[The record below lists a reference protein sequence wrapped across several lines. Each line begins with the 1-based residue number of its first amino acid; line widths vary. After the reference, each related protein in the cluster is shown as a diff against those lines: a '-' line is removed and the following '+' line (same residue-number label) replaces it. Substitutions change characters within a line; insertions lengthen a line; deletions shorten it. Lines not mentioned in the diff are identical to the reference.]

1 MLNQKLHL
9 CNQSVKTFSGVP
21 LNTIYIRLKH
31 LKLPLSKYFQFLLFL
46 LCDTSGGINVINDHC
61 HCTYSDPGRLIG
73 SGILELESELC
84 IISDKSIDK
93 TPSSLKRLEIL

>member
-1 MLNQKLHL
+1 MLKKKLHL

-31 LKLPLSKYFQFLLFL
+31 LKLSLSKYFRFLLFL
-46 LCDTSGGINVINDHC
+46 LRETSGGINVINDHC
-61 HCTYSDPGRLIG
+61 HCTYSDPSRLIG

-84 IISDKSIDK
+84 IISVKSRDK
-93 TPSSLKRLEIL
+93 TPSTLKILEIL